1 MQEKRNG
8 AEVGNAKEACQ
19 RVPVLFGILRHIHQP
34 LDASQSHCAY
44 EAGKRQHQVVKP
56 DGKALIFR
64 ACRVL
69 QHHYGCR
76 DPSLG
81 KEIMQPHHAKAEVE
95 VFLLRQAEKHERQ
108 GRGSRAGGDPGLR
121 QRLRAL
127 ILITEPTACVQSD
140 TSSENVASRI
150 SNRKEL

>member
-1 MQEKRNG
+1 
-8 AEVGNAKEACQ
+8 
-19 RVPVLFGILRHIHQP
+19 
-34 LDASQSHCAY
+34 
-44 EAGKRQHQVVKP
+44 
-56 DGKALIFR
+56 
-64 ACRVL
+64 
-69 QHHYGCR
+69 
-76 DPSLG
+76 
-81 KEIMQPHHAKAEVE
+81 MQPHHAKAEVE

-108 GRGSRAGGDPGLR
+108 GRGGRAGGDPGLR